1 MKYAPRTA
9 RLQEI
14 RYNRIMQSL
23 SDIMGNKDFGLPA
36 EVTDIKAY
44 VQRHFKSDVGV
55 TVQERTIIITTRSAA
70 LAGSLRP
77 HMYKLK
83 EQLKTEKRLIIR
95 IG

>member
-1 MKYAPRTA
+1 
-9 RLQEI
+9 
-14 RYNRIMQSL
+14 MQSL
-23 SDIMGNKDFGLPA
+23 FDIMGNKDFGVPPEVA
-36 EVTDIKAY
+36 EIKSY
-44 VQRHFKSDVGV
+44 VQRHFKSDVAI
-55 TVQERTIIITTRSAA
+55 TIQDRAIIITTRSAA